1 MEEMA
6 LTGKLEL
13 CVGESSAKGKPVLKE
28 LTTTNINGEQKFE
41 WATTCREQLQLKKAA
56 EINERKRRHCQPC
69 VFSNKR
75 FNNTKHLPGI
85 KRSSILQVDNR

>member
-13 CVGESSAKGKPVLKE
+13 CVGEGSAKGKPFLKE

-41 WATTCREQLQLKKAA
+41 WATTCREQLKKAA
-56 EINERKRRHCQPC
+56 EINERKRRHCQPRD
-69 VFSNKR
+69 FSGSPDLNIPISDTTMPNIFR
-75 FNNTKHLPGI
+75 
-85 KRSSILQVDNR
+85 V